1 MIGQKDAISKHIFI
15 LSPGLLLKR
24 NFADFINLKTKF
36 IHLTSLGLLPQLLF
50 DEFVIFDCSIDINL
64 QKIGSARQTRKI

>member
-15 LSPGLLLKR
+15 LSPVLLLKR

-50 DEFVIFDCSIDINL
+50 DEFVIFNFTIYFNL
-64 QKIGSARQTRKI
+64 QKIDSFSQSR